1 MGTGHIGNLMMTA
14 LVSMVPVLEL
24 RGAIPM
30 GVAAGLEFWEALIAA
45 IIGNLIPI
53 PFIILFIRKIFEWLR
68 KKSEGLNRLVERLE
82 RKADTKRGLIEKY
95 EFLGLVII
103 VAIPLP
109 GTGAWTGALVAAMM
123 DMRIKRALPAIAIGV
138 CIAGLIVAY
147 VAFGAKFLF
156 F

>member
-1 MGTGHIGNLMMTA
+1 MTA

-24 RGAIPM
+24 RGAIPI

-82 RKADTKRGLIEKY
+82 RKADAKRGLIEKY

-147 VAFGAKFLF
+147 VAFGAKFLLF
-156 F
+156 

>member
-24 RGAIPM
+24 RGAIPI

-82 RKADTKRGLIEKY
+82 RKADAKRGLIEKY

>member
-24 RGAIPM
+24 RGAIPI

-82 RKADTKRGLIEKY
+82 RKADAKRGLIEKY

-147 VAFGAKFLF
+147 VAFGAKFLLF
-156 F
+156 